1 MSEDN
6 ITALFRCTVA
16 QARAEGREEA
26 YRSASQLL
34 DALYVEADRLP
45 IARLKALI
53 DATRSECEVQANT
66 AHHTA
71 HLAGRRLARAGMELR
86 DDTTPR

>member
-1 MSEDN
+1 VSEDN

-16 QARAEGREEA
+16 QARAEGKEEA
-26 YRSASQLL
+26 YRDASRLL
-34 DALYVEADRLP
+34 DVLYGQADRIP
-45 IARLKALI
+45 ISLLKTLI
-53 DATRSECEVQANT
+53 DATRSECEVQANV
-66 AHHTA
+66 AHNTA